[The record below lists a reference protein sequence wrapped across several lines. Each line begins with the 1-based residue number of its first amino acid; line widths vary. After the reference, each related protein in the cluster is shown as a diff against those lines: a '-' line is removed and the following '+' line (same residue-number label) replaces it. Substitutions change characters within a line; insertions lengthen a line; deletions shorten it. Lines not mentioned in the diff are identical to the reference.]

1 MPNAP
6 PPILQLDGIAKHFGG
21 LIALSGVSFT
31 VAIGEICG
39 VIGPNGAGKSTLFNV
54 ISGAVAPTAGRVLFE
69 GENVA
74 ALPMHRRARMGIAR
88 TFQLANTFET
98 MTVAENVLVGAEDH
112 ARLDLFAAT
121 THCGGFRSAGAR
133 ARERAAEAM
142 AIAGISDIAHL
153 PASRLTF
160 GQQRLVIAARALASR
175 PKLLLL
181 DEPAA
186 GLNDAETAELAA
198 LLRAVRDSG
207 ITILVVEH
215 NMSLV
220 MDVADQVVVLDL
232 GKLLARGTPREIQGD
247 RRVIEAYLGVEEEE
261 TA

>member
-39 VIGPNGAGKSTLFNV
+39 VIGPNGAGKSKLFNV

-133 ARERAAEAM
+133 ARQRAAEAM

-186 GLNDAETAELAA
+186 GLSSGDIEFLCETVV
-198 LLRAVRDSG
+198 RARAGGATVV
-207 ITILVVEH
+207 LVEH
-215 NMSLV
+215 NMDVV
-220 MDVADQVVVLDL
+220 MRLCEHVVVMHL
-232 GKLLARGTPREIQGD
+232 GEKIGDGTPAEV
-247 RRVIEAYLGVEEEE
+247 RRSEQVLEAYLG
-261 TA
+261 A